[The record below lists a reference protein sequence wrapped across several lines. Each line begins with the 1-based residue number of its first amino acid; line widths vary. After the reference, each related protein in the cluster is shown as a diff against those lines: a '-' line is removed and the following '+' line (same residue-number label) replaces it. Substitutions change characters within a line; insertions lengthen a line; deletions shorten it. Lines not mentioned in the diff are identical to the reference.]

1 MFWGSK
7 NKKDQS
13 PKGKKGKK
21 ESNYPQPK
29 RGELMPPEGYS
40 QRREESRRDIPTDPN
55 KKVEEFHAATI
66 IAEGTYINGRIEAKN
81 HKILV
86 EGVVEGGIFARHSV
100 IIGDRGKVSY
110 KLEGDHVSVSGKFN
124 GEMNCNWLE
133 VEEGGEVRGEV
144 TTNQLLFK
152 QRGIFEGKNHMKTP
166 IPRPKFS
173 RPRRLTPPPPIDEE
187 EPPIRG
193 ELEEIE
199 LKNGDNETK

>member
-7 NKKDQS
+7 NKKDHP
-13 PKGKKGKK
+13 PKGKKG
-21 ESNYPQPK
+21 ESGSSQSSG
-29 RGELMPPEGYS
+29 RELMPPETYP
-40 QRREESRRDIPTDPN
+40 QRREESRRDIPRN
-55 KKVEEFHAATI
+55 SSKKVEEFNAATI

-86 EGVVEGGIFARHSV
+86 EGVVEGGIYARHSV

-124 GEMNCNWLE
+124 GEMDCNWLE
-133 VEEGGEVRGEV
+133 IEEGGEVRGEV
-144 TTNQLLFK
+144 STNQLVIK
-152 QRGIFEGKNHMKTP
+152 HRGIFEGRNHMKTP

-173 RPRRLTPPPPIDEE
+173 RPRRLTATSVVEE